1 MVGLAVARSLARAG
15 REVLVLEAS
24 SAIGSVTSSRNSGV
38 IHAGIYYEA
47 GSLKARTC
55 VQGRRELYR
64 FCEEHGVAHRRCG
77 KLIVATDPGQLATLE
92 ALRQRSEANGVHGD
106 HEALRLLQAHEVAE
120 LEPELRCVGGLVS
133 PSTGIVDAHELMLA
147 LQGDAETHGATVVL
161 NSPVTGG
168 RVLGSGG
175 SGGGGGGGSGH
186 GSSGGGGLQ
195 AGGRLLIS
203 TPELDLEADEL
214 INCAGLEAPRVAR
227 LLGGVPPRCVPTSHV
242 AKGSY
247 FGLTGKSPFSRLVYP
262 VPEAAGLGVHA
273 TVDLGGRCR
282 FGPDVEWVEAG
293 AHWDYQV
300 DTARA
305 ASFYAEVRKYWPAL
319 PDGALVA
326 DYAGARPKIQA
337 PGEAAA
343 DFAVQT
349 EAEHGV
355 AGLVNLFGIESP
367 GLTASMALA
376 GLVEAF
382 LVKGAPVG
390 SHSTQHGLRHQ

>member
-1 MVGLAVARSLARAG
+1 
-15 REVLVLEAS
+15 
-24 SAIGSVTSSRNSGV
+24 
-38 IHAGIYYEA
+38 
-47 GSLKARTC
+47 
-55 VQGRRELYR
+55 
-64 FCEEHGVAHRRCG
+64 
-77 KLIVATDPGQLATLE
+77 
-92 ALRQRSEANGVHGD
+92 
-106 HEALRLLQAHEVAE
+106 
-120 LEPELRCVGGLVS
+120 
-133 PSTGIVDAHELMLA
+133 
-147 LQGDAETHGATVVL
+147 VVL
-161 NSPVTGG
+161 NSPVTGC
-168 RVLGSGG
+168 RVLGG
-175 SGGGGGGGSGH
+175 GH
-186 GSSGGGGLQ
+186 GGSGGGGLQ
-195 AGGRLLIS
+195 AGGRLLVS
-203 TPELDLEADEL
+203 TPELDLEADDL
-214 INCAGLEAPRVAR
+214 VNCAGLEAARVAR
-227 LLGGVPPRCVPTSHV
+227 LLGGMPPRCVPSCHV

-300 DTARA
+300 DAARA
-305 ASFYAEVRKYWPAL
+305 ASFYAKVRKYWPAL

-326 DYAGARPKIQA
+326 DYAGARPKLQA

-355 AGLVNLFGIESP
+355 AGLVHLFGIESP

-390 SHSTQHGLRHQ
+390 CTRSQ